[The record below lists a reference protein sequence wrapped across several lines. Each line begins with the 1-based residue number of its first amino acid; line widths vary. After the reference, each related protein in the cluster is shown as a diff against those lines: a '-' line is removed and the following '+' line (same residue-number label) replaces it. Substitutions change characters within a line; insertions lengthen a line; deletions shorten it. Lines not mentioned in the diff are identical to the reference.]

1 MLRKQLIS
9 NIEKVEKIA
18 SASKFKRML
27 VHPFKYIDAIFFRE
41 VIYRNSKKEKEV
53 ISNTFFQTKMH
64 LFLPSSTDIYLTGG
78 KSHDSEIRLARFLIN
93 QLDIGDTF
101 IDVGAH
107 YGYFSLLGSKL
118 VGDSGKIFSFE
129 ASPVTY
135 AILQKNC
142 NNINNITG
150 YNLAVSD
157 SKEHLKFYE
166 FPNLYSEY
174 NSLDVEQFKDEKW
187 FSEYKPKEV
196 EVESIM
202 LDDFFIDKKIN
213 PKVIKIDVEG
223 AELKV
228 IKGFKKN
235 LLENTP
241 LVVIEYLSDERGNI
255 AHVEAEKLLE
265 SLGFQSHIIDDIG
278 NLQQVKSISSFFKEK
293 GLDSDNVVFVN
304 KNRGMGKF

>member
-304 KNRGMGKF
+304 KNRGIGKF